1 MTERIKFLNG
11 AFCPDCEAIVFDAYT
26 TLSDDDALSAMERD
40 RDVQLVHHPNFSDGT
55 TADHSFSLT
64 GPEKDRLRQQLLEH
78 MART

>member
-11 AFCPDCEAIVFDAYT
+11 AFCPSCQEIVFDAYT
-26 TLSDDDALSAMERD
+26 ALSDNNTLSALERNE
-40 RDVQLVHHPNFSDGT
+40 DVRLVHHPNFSDGT

-78 MART
+78 MARM